1 MKINIKETV
10 NKAVTAAKTYWK
22 TPPEG
27 RFMTYKE
34 IASLSV
40 GGMGVKFITYCI
52 SQMIISV
59 GNALLANTIGID
71 PIPLYIIYIISLLSG
86 FPLTALRASMID
98 NTRNM
103 KGKYRPYILSM
114 GIPTAI
120 LGIGFILMPYEHMS
134 TFMKCAVVLA
144 FNIGFQFFYSFFN
157 DAYDS
162 LINVLSPNSIER
174 SDVLSI
180 RYVVENFSPSIANI
194 AFPLLAKL
202 ITGENTLYSLKAYR
216 FSFPPMLVVGL
227 LVSILVYTNT
237 EEKIVQA
244 KSHFIGIKFSDAFR
258 AVVHNKYFWII
269 SLAGWVGFLEGSFAN
284 ILQWMYNYREACSAA
299 QYSLIIAIS
308 GNASLW
314 PNLVGPFLIR
324 RWGKKRVLI
333 YSNLLNIVFIAAML
347 PIVRN
352 SAAPGIIWLLLVF
365 IFINQFLT
373 SLGYLM
379 GPSINADIRDY
390 QQYVTGERIDGMF
403 AAVGLIGS
411 VITMFTGMVLPV
423 IYEKSGLNKEVAMSL
438 GFDGSN
444 VYDVLYNE
452 QYFTSICSVL
462 VVASII
468 GAAMN
473 VIPYFFYD
481 FTETRQKS
489 IVSVLRIKA
498 FFEDYSDGGDFS
510 EIYDIVR
517 EAREYEGRTPADEKS
532 VKGRKERKNIR
543 KENEKIEIA
552 AFVRDE
558 LSRFSTAQGMAE
570 LDFARKIA
578 DSGLD
583 CIMSIEA
590 PTKGEIKALPR
601 TTESE
606 KDYVRKMKML
616 RSSILASKK
625 SVRKHYP
632 DGIKEFDMSA
642 LEALF
647 SAEDAINDKM
657 RENAKSD
664 SADRKAVFNELKAQ
678 KKEIGRKIKA
688 ATNENAIYHRAAKP
702 YLDAVRLVKL
712 AGDYEKID
720 FLMSEHEKAIQNA

>member
-1 MKINIKETV
+1 MKIKDTV
-10 NKAVTAAKTYWK
+10 TKAVSIVKNNWS
-22 TPPEG
+22 TPPKD

-34 IASLSV
+34 ITSLSV
-40 GGMGVKFITYCI
+40 GGIGVKFIVYCI
-52 SQMIISV
+52 GQMIIST

-134 TFMKCAVVLA
+134 MFMKCTVVLA
-144 FNIGFQFFYSFFN
+144 YNIGFQFFYNFFN

-180 RYVVENFSPSIANI
+180 RSIVENLSPSIANI
-194 AFPLLAKL
+194 AFPLLAKM
-202 ITGENTLYSLKAYR
+202 ITGQNTLYNLKAYR
-216 FSFPPMLVVGL
+216 VSFPPMLVAGL
-227 LVSILVYTNT
+227 LISILVYANT

-269 SLAGWVGFLEGSFAN
+269 SLAGWVGFLEGAFAN
-284 ILQWMYNYREACSAA
+284 IIQWMYNYRGACSPA
-299 QYSLIIAIS
+299 QYALIVAIS

-314 PNLVGPFLIR
+314 PNFAGPFLIR
-324 RWGKKRVLI
+324 KWGKKKVLI

-347 PIVRN
+347 PIVSN
-352 SAAPGIIWLLLVF
+352 SSAPGIIWLLLVF

-373 SLGYLM
+373 SLGFLM

-423 IYEKSGLNKEVAMSL
+423 IYDKSGLNREVAISL
-438 GFDGSN
+438 GYSGSN

-452 QYFTSICSVL
+452 EYFVRICSIL
-462 VVASII
+462 VVASVI

-481 FTETRQKS
+481 LSETRQKA
-489 IVSVLRIKA
+489 IVNVLRIKA
-498 FFEDYSDGGDFS
+498 FFEDYKDGDDFS
-510 EIYDIVR
+510 EIYSIIRD
-517 EAREYEGRTPADEKS
+517 ARDYENRQTVNLKT
-532 VKGRKERKNIR
+532 VKDRKARKLV
-543 KENEKIEIA
+543 KEENEKIEISE
-552 AFVRDE
+552 FVR
-558 LSRFSTAQGMAE
+558 AE
-570 LDFARKIA
+570 LNRFNETCGKAELCFAKQIA
-578 DSGLD
+578 AAGLNGV
-583 CIMSIEA
+583 MRIEP
-590 PTKGEIKALPR
+590 PTKNEIKSLPR
-601 TTESE
+601 NTESE
-606 KDYVRKMKML
+606 KDYIRQMKML
-616 RSSILASKK
+616 RSSILTSKK
-625 SVRKHYP
+625 SIIKHYP
-632 DGIKEFDMSA
+632 EGIKEFDVSVI
-642 LEALF
+642 ETLF
-647 SAEDAINDKM
+647 AEEDRLNEEM
-657 RENAKSD
+657 RKIAQSD
-664 SADRKAVFNELKAQ
+664 SSDRKTVFNELKIQ
-678 KKEIGRKIKA
+678 KKTVGRKIRQA
-688 ATNENAIYHRAAKP
+688 ADENAIYHRAAKP

-712 AGDYEKID
+712 AEDYEKID
-720 FLMSEHEKAIQNA
+720 VFMAEYEQNHQPC

>member
-10 NKAVTAAKTYWK
+10 TKALTAAKTYWK
-22 TPPEG
+22 KPPEG

-34 IASLSV
+34 IASLS
-40 GGMGVKFITYCI
+40 GGGIGVKLITYCI

-71 PIPLYIIYIISLLSG
+71 PVSLYIIYIISLLSG
-86 FPLTALRASMID
+86 FPLTALRANMID
-98 NTRNM
+98 NTRNI

-120 LGIGFILMPYEHMS
+120 LGIGFIVMPYEHMS
-134 TFMKCAVVLA
+134 MFMKCTVVLV

-180 RYVVENFSPSIANI
+180 RYVVENLSPSIANI

-202 ITGENTLYSLKAYR
+202 ITGENTLYSIKAYR
-216 FSFPPMLVVGL
+216 FSFPPMLVAGL
-227 LVSILVYTNT
+227 LISILVYANT

-324 RWGKKRVLI
+324 RWGKKKILI

-352 SAAPGIIWLLLVF
+352 SSAPGIIWLLLVF

-444 VYDVLYNE
+444 VYDVLYDE
-452 QYFTSICSVL
+452 KYFAGICSVL
-462 VVASII
+462 VIASII

-498 FFEDYSDGGDFS
+498 FFEDYKDGDGFS
-510 EIYDIVR
+510 EIYDIIR
-517 EAREYEGRTPADEKS
+517 EAREYEGRKPVDEKS
-532 VKGRKERKNIR
+532 VKGRKERKRIR
-543 KENEKIEIA
+543 QENEKIEIA

-558 LSRFSTAQGMAE
+558 LNRFSTQQGMAE

-647 SAEDAINDKM
+647 GEEDAINEKM
-657 RENAKSD
+657 RENAKSE
-664 SADRKAVFNELKAQ
+664 SADKKEVFKKLKSQ
-678 KKEIGRKIKA
+678 KKEIGRKIKSA
-688 ATNENAIYHRAAKP
+688 ADENAIYHRAAKP

-712 AGDYEKID
+712 AGDYGKID
-720 FLMSEHEKAIQNA
+720 FLMSEHEKAIQTK

>member
-284 ILQWMYNYREACSAA
+284 IMQWMYNYREACSAA

-411 VITMFTGMVLPV
+411 VITMFTGMILPV
-423 IYEKSGLNKEVAMSL
+423 IYEKSGLNKEVAVSL

-489 IVSVLRIKA
+489 IVNVLRIKA

-517 EAREYEGRTPADEKS
+517 EAREYEGMTPVDEKS

-558 LSRFSTAQGMAE
+558 LSRFSTAQGRAE
-570 LDFARKIA
+570 LDFAKKIA
-578 DSGLD
+578 SAGLD
-583 CIMSIEA
+583 SIMSIEP
-590 PTKGEIKALPR
+590 PTKEEIKALPR
-601 TTESE
+601 TSEKE
-606 KDYVRKMKML
+606 KDYVRQMKML
-616 RSSILASKK
+616 RSSIITSKK
-625 SVRKHYP
+625 SVQKHYP
-632 DGIKEFDMSA
+632 NGIKEFDMSA

-647 SAEDAINDKM
+647 SEEDAVNEKM
-657 RENAKSD
+657 RENAKSE
-664 SADRKAVFNELKAQ
+664 SADKKAVFNELKAQ

-712 AGDYEKID
+712 AEDYEKID
-720 FLMSEHEKAIQNA
+720 FLMSEHEKAIQSV

>member
-1 MKINIKETV
+1 MKINVKETV
-10 NKAVTAAKTYWK
+10 NKAVTAVKTYWK
-22 TPPEG
+22 KPPEG

-40 GGMGVKFITYCI
+40 GGMGVKFIVYCI
-52 SQMIISV
+52 GQMIIST

-86 FPLTALRASMID
+86 FPLTALRANMID

-134 TFMKCAVVLA
+134 TFTKCAVVLA
-144 FNIGFQFFYSFFN
+144 YNIGFQFFYNFFN

-299 QYSLIIAIS
+299 QFSLITAIA

-314 PNLVGPFLIR
+314 PNLAGPFLIR
-324 RWGKKRVLI
+324 RYGKKKVLI
-333 YSNLLNIVFIAAML
+333 FSNLLNIVFIAAML
-347 PIVRN
+347 PVVRN
-352 SAAPGIIWLLLVF
+352 SSAPGIIWLLLVF

-423 IYEKSGLNKEVAMSL
+423 IYEKSGLNKEVALSL

-444 VYDVLYNE
+444 VYDVLYDE
-452 QYFTSICSVL
+452 SYFTSICSVL
-462 VVASII
+462 VIASII

-473 VIPYFFYD
+473 VIPFFFYD
-481 FTETRQKS
+481 LSETKQKA
-489 IVSVLRIKA
+489 IVSVLKIKA
-498 FFEDYSDGGDFS
+498 FFEDYSEGDDFS
-510 EIYDIVR
+510 EIYGIVK
-517 EAREYEGRTPADEKS
+517 EMREYEGRIPSDEKS
-532 VKGRKERKNIR
+532 VKGRKERKRIR
-543 KENEKIEIA
+543 EENEKIEIA

-558 LSRFSTAQGMAE
+558 LNRFSTAQGKSE
-570 LDFARKIA
+570 LDFAKKIA
-578 DSGLD
+578 AAGLD
-583 CIMSIEA
+583 NIMSIEP
-590 PTKGEIKALPR
+590 PTKEEIKALPNS
-601 TTESE
+601 TEAE
-606 KDYVRKMKML
+606 KDYVRQMKML
-616 RSSILASKK
+616 RSSIVTSKK
-625 SVRKHYP
+625 SVLKHYP
-632 DGIKEFDMSA
+632 DGIKEFDGRV
-642 LEALF
+642 LEKLF
-647 SAEDAINDKM
+647 SAEDEINAKM
-657 RENAKSD
+657 RENAKSE
-664 SADRKAVFNELKAQ
+664 SADKKAVFAQLKAQ
-678 KKEIGRKIKA
+678 KKEIEKKIKTA
-688 ATNENAIYHRAAKP
+688 SDENAVYHRAAKP
-702 YLDAVRLVKL
+702 YLDAVRLIRL
-712 AGDYEKID
+712 AEDYEKIEI
-720 FLMSEHEKAIQNA
+720 LMSEHEKAIQNG